1 MIRKREEYYSKN
13 QGKKKATKSDYRE
26 NGSSK
31 RKTTT
36 ARKSNNRNGKKAN
49 TRNTSSQKRR
59 VNNKPKTKKGSRG
72 FWSKK
77 GALLTA
83 LAITAAARFLYGKSS
98 EQDEYTRM
106 ATAFDIENDEYEN
119 SIPISRDGSIV
130 ATVEGGSIVFI
141 EGKDGDNVNI
151 KSISEDG
158 EMVEGYTSEEYLK
171 ETGKIKTDELES
183 YSYIYKVIDL
193 DGHLNVRSEKNLDDE
208 SKMGKLYSEEL
219 VLGKEPMKADE
230 NDISWIP
237 ILYDDNGEFK
247 NAYISS
253 DYVRI
258 IGRVNGKEAEGNV
271 ITKQEE
277 KQLLDGLRVNE
288 NGQVIGIDVS
298 DGVSPE
304 QLEEL
309 ITNPNAIPSKGYRDE
324 YNEQTKETQQ
334 VEYNLSDLQ
343 GKINYVILK
352 IGARG
357 FGEEGKM
364 IDYGDIY
371 VKQAEVCEKYG
382 IPYGFYFFST
392 AMTYR
397 EAEEEVDYFK
407 NALDKLD
414 DNRKYNLIPAV
425 IDSEPAKGFRTYKE
439 ELTDVIALELNELEK
454 TTGKPMLYT
463 MGPNVAS
470 FSAERNIDI
479 EKLNEHLESG
489 PATFWLSSHRMT
501 DNSDVYGPEYL
512 RDVQEQTSIAI
523 IQTANDIYNKEEGL
537 NCKVDI
543 NMADQN
549 EFRKI
554 IKRRAAEMRGE
565 EYIEE
570 INENQNNRNTFKGM
584 MDGVSSTLRVGM
596 DELNNAVY
604 AEVMK
609 AESKRK
615 VIEFEEELKNLI
627 PEITGE
633 FFSEFVQDGSE
644 FENDVERE

>member
-1 MIRKREEYYSKN
+1 M
-13 QGKKKATKSDYRE
+13 
-26 NGSSK
+26 
-31 RKTTT
+31 
-36 ARKSNNRNGKKAN
+36 
-49 TRNTSSQKRR
+49 
-59 VNNKPKTKKGSRG
+59 
-72 FWSKK
+72 
-77 GALLTA
+77 TA

-219 VLGKEPMKADE
+219 VPGKEPMKADE